1 MRRSAERETQVSN
14 PLPPLLTERLR
25 ELRERPVEPVE
36 KGFGPGASLGMAGL
50 DTAGLDTAGLDTAGL
65 DTVGLD
71 TAGLSAASVAA
82 ARPLLHRAGFTYP
95 LLILRE
101 TALAGNL
108 EAMAAYCARAGVALA
123 PHGKTA
129 MSPELAARQLSL
141 GAWGITVATIGQL
154 RTYRAF
160 GFPRL
165 LLANELVD
173 EAGIT
178 WLAAEL
184 AADSGFEA
192 YCYVDSPE
200 GVAILDQV
208 LTRRPAG
215 RRLPVLVEIG
225 QAGGRT
231 GCRTDAQALAVA
243 RAAAAT
249 GTLRL
254 AGVAGYEGSIGAGS
268 QAQMLA
274 EAASFCRRLRALAGQ
289 LRGEL
294 GSGQLRGMGS
304 GQLAEGGEEFIVTAG
319 GSAFFDVVVREL
331 TAGDTTPKTSG
342 TPSTGAHGITA
353 MLRSGAYLAHDHG
366 YYGTVSPV
374 SRGSADAP
382 VLRPALEL
390 WAQVLSRPEADLALL
405 GAGRRDAGFDQGL
418 PVPLRAVRRGGTR
431 GGDADLSE
439 SRLTE
444 LNDQHAYLRLNPGT
458 ELAPGDLVCLG
469 ISHPCTTF
477 DKWRVIPVVNDD
489 DRVTDMVHAFF

>member
-36 KGFGPGASLGMAGL
+36 KGFGPRAGASLGVAGL
-50 DTAGLDTAGLDTAGL
+50 DTADLG
-65 DTVGLD
+65 TVGLG
-71 TAGLSAASVAA
+71 TAGLSAAGVAA

-154 RTYRAF
+154 RTYRVF

-184 AADSGFEA
+184 AADPGFEA

-274 EAASFCRRLRALAGQ
+274 EATSFCSRLRALAGQ

-331 TAGDTTPKTSG
+331 TAGDTTPSTPS

-431 GGDADLSE
+431 GGGADLSE

>member
-36 KGFGPGASLGMAGL
+36 KGFGPRAGAGLGMAGL
-50 DTAGLDTAGLDTAGL
+50 DTAGL
-65 DTVGLD
+65 
-71 TAGLSAASVAA
+71 SAAGVAA

-154 RTYRAF
+154 RTYRVF

-173 EAGIT
+173 EAGIA

-184 AADSGFEA
+184 AADPGFEA

-268 QAQMLA
+268 PAQMLA
-274 EAASFCRRLRALAGQ
+274 EATSFCRRLRTLAGQ

-418 PVPLRAVRRGGTR
+418 PVPLRAVRRGGK
-431 GGDADLSE
+431 GADLSE

>member
-1 MRRSAERETQVSN
+1 LRN
-14 PLPPLLTERLR
+14 PLPPLVTERLR

-36 KGFGPGASLGMAGL
+36 KGFGPRAAAGL
-50 DTAGLDTAGLDTAGL
+50 DAGGLDAGGLDAGGL
-65 DTVGLD
+65 DAGGLD
-71 TAGLSAASVAA
+71 AGGLSAASVAA
-82 ARPLLHRAGFTYP
+82 ARPGLHQAGFTYP

-108 EAMAAYCARAGVALA
+108 EAMAGYCARAGVALA

-129 MSPELAARQLSL
+129 MSPELAARQLAL

-184 AADSGFEA
+184 AADPGFEA
-192 YCYVDSPE
+192 YCYVDSPD
-200 GVAILDQV
+200 GVAILDQA

-225 QAGGRT
+225 HAGGRT
-231 GCRTDAQALAVA
+231 GCRTDAYALSVA

-254 AGVAGYEGSIGAGS
+254 AGVAGYEGSIPAGS
-268 QAQMLA
+268 PA
-274 EAASFCRRLRALAGQ
+274 ETLEEVASFCRRMRALAGQ
-289 LRGEL
+289 LRTGQLGGDEL
-294 GSGQLRGMGS
+294 GAGR
-304 GQLAEGGEEFIVTAG
+304 LADSGEEFIVTAG
-319 GSAFFDVVVREL
+319 GSAFFDVVIREL
-331 TAGDTTPKTSG
+331 TAG
-342 TPSTGAHGITA
+342 GANGADGISA
-353 MLRSGAYLAHDHG
+353 ILRSGAYLAHDHG
-366 YYGTVSPV
+366 YYETVSPV

-390 WAQVLSRPEADLALL
+390 WAQVLSRPEAGLALL
-405 GAGRRDAGFDQGL
+405 GAGRRDAGFDKGL
-418 PVPLRAVRRGGTR
+418 PVPLRAMRRDGT
-431 GGDADLSE
+431 GVDLAE
-439 SRLTE
+439 SQLTE

-458 ELAPGDLVCLG
+458 ELGPGDLVCLG

-477 DKWRVIPVVNDD
+477 DKWRVIPVVDD
-489 DRVTDMVHAFF
+489 EDLVTDMVHAFF

>member
-1 MRRSAERETQVSN
+1 MRN
-14 PLPPLLTERLR
+14 PLPPLVTERLR

-36 KGFGPGASLGMAGL
+36 KGFGPRAAAGL
-50 DTAGLDTAGLDTAGL
+50 DAGGLDAGGLAAAG
-65 DTVGLD
+65 
-71 TAGLSAASVAA
+71 VAA
-82 ARPLLHRAGFTYP
+82 ARPGLHQAGFTYP

-108 EAMAAYCARAGVALA
+108 EAMAGYCARAGVALA

-129 MSPELAARQLSL
+129 MSPELAARQLAL

-173 EAGIT
+173 EAGIA

-184 AADSGFEA
+184 AADPGFEA

-208 LTRRPAG
+208 LTRRPTG

-254 AGVAGYEGSIGAGS
+254 AGVAGYEGSIPAGS
-268 QAQMLA
+268 PA
-274 EAASFCRRLRALAGQ
+274 ETLEEVASFCRRMRALAGQ
-289 LRGEL
+289 LRTGQLGGDEL
-294 GSGQLRGMGS
+294 GAGR
-304 GQLAEGGEEFIVTAG
+304 LADSGEEFIVTAG

-418 PVPLRAVRRGGTR
+418 PVPLRAVRRGGK
-431 GGDADLSE
+431 GADLSE